1 MLASEKKN
9 CAKMTEMAAMAL
21 ATLPEF
27 SISLNILNFHPHEN
41 ILYPISLFFT
51 ILKQVFTNEKVEYES
66 DNEEQA
72 YAPLNNN

>member
-1 MLASEKKN
+1 VQQSYLFY
-9 CAKMTEMAAMAL
+9 AL
-21 ATLPEF
+21 AVIYVFDSVFGL
-27 SISLNILNFHPHEN
+27 L
-41 ILYPISLFFT
+41 